1 MLLIPLETGTNAF
14 CCQSQELEHPK
25 ESPRLL
31 RSTPVVSLMPKHVQ
45 GRCRGQS
52 NVTTGSFLL
61 DSSPCQDILLWFL
74 EKAEREQSLAVLEGL
89 ARLSSHV
96 PTLHPQCQLRVGSE
110 GGAAIIVRETIR

>member
-1 MLLIPLETGTNAF
+1 MAAPEHSSHIPHPETRAG
-14 CCQSQELEHPK
+14 K
-25 ESPRLL
+25 
-31 RSTPVVSLMPKHVQ
+31 VQ
-45 GRCRGQS
+45 GAEQCHHWLL
-52 NVTTGSFLL
+52 FL

-110 GGAAIIVRETIR
+110 GGAAIIVGETIR

>member
-14 CCQSQELEHPK
+14 SCRSQELEHPK
-25 ESPRLL
+25 ESPWLQ
-31 RSTPVVSLMPKHVQ
+31 SCPSSQTASQ
-45 GRCRGQS
+45 GRCSGQS

-61 DSSPCQDILLWFL
+61 GSSLCQDILLWFL

-96 PTLHPQCQLRVGSE
+96 PTLHPRCQLRVGSE
-110 GGAAIIVRETIR
+110 GGATIVMEETIR

>member
-14 CCQSQELEHPK
+14 SCQSQELEHPK
-25 ESPRLL
+25 ESPWLL
-31 RSTPVVSLMPKHVQ
+31 WSTPVIFLIPKDMQ

-52 NVTTGSFLL
+52 NVTTGFFLL

-89 ARLSSHV
+89 ARLSSQV

-110 GGAAIIVRETIR
+110 SGAAIVLGETIR

>member
-14 CCQSQELEHPK
+14 TARARSWSIPRRARGCSGALQSCASSQN
-25 ESPRLL
+25 
-31 RSTPVVSLMPKHVQ
+31 MQ
-45 GRCRGQS
+45 GRCSGQS
-52 NVTTGSFLL
+52 SVTTGSFLL

-89 ARLSSHV
+89 AGLSSHV

-110 GGAAIIVRETIR
+110 GGAAIVVEEAIR